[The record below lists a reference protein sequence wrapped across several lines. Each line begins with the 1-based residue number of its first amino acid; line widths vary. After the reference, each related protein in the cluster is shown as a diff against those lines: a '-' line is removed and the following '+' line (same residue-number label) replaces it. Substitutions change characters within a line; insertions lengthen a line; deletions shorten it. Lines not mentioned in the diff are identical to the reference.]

1 MKKASPGEVR
11 LLCIGD
17 ARIQTA
23 RGFIEPTAHV
33 VFATAVYLILERAK
47 PISRIALAEMLWP
60 MASPE
65 ARRHRLRQTLL
76 KLRRAGLFVDSVG
89 RSQIRLGHESV
100 DVEFEN
106 LNIEQIPTNQLELQH
121 LRPLT
126 GFDPNLS
133 LEYSEWLDRKRN
145 QVIGFLAKAILSL
158 IAKHRL
164 AGEWSEVER
173 YASSMLQL
181 TPLNEEATLALAEAF
196 AMRGAKHS
204 ATKILDDYL
213 RETGNGPTDLRVQ
226 ATLMRRRIADRI
238 TPRVSNVEVEAPLV
252 GRGTLMSHL
261 GELLKSTKSGI
272 PKSFLILGEAGIGK
286 SRVLAAFAQ
295 FASLQGFATAR
306 INCRPSHKHRPLSTF
321 VELAPLL
328 RSLPGAIG
336 CSPETLQF
344 LDRLT
349 RHEPKRDDT
358 RAETADALWIYGG
371 VQRALFDLVEAVAH
385 EAPMFIQ
392 IEDIHWMDGSSAEI
406 LREMIDRLP
415 PRVLFGLTGREA
427 SEEWNVTSPSSLRA
441 IALNPISAGESA
453 DLVSSI
459 LRQHAKD
466 MDSGYLDW
474 CVRVAEGNPYFLTEL
489 ANHWIETGMEHEV
502 PPSLSAVLR
511 NRISRL
517 DPNALQLLQVC
528 ALLENNSTWPRIEA
542 VLEQNA
548 FELLKSINDLASA
561 GMIVVDSHEVS
572 VSHTELLATK
582 HELLSSVALMQLGA
596 PARKFL
602 HRRIGQILEREID
615 EHFSAGTLW
624 DCAKHWQLAGDNR
637 RAWHLGTSCAAY
649 LMKVG
654 LPVAA
659 ANAYSKSLAFCSTDK
674 ERLDILRSQT
684 VAFYRSS
691 AWPSVI
697 ETAATVKVL
706 QQRLTPECTEHD
718 DIELML
724 LRAQWQTL
732 EWDHVLERAIACL
745 GAVNASMSHRAEAG
759 VMALMLY
766 GFRGDVSTT
775 TKIYNLI
782 EQLASSGEI
791 TESTKLEARMVFHTN
806 FGDLDHGLRAARQLV
821 EEQRLRGD
829 VGELFRANCNAATVC
844 RVAGL
849 FDEAE
854 TLFRTAL
861 EIAESRGLV
870 AAEQRVIPHLANISL
885 EIGKVDQARLFY
897 QRLVAMPVSATN
909 RFSLVERQALGVRLA
924 LYDGKGEEAHRMLP
938 VSMEETFEDP
948 FFQRRTYNLA
958 LHAAVQL
965 ATSGRASEELT
976 AKLEES
982 FLKTRYGIHQAYPAF
997 VLYVALKENGALKRA
1012 KRHLSEYCGTFRRE
1026 PWPAPSHLLRT
1037 LENAVS
1043 QHRRTDPSRRSM
1055 RKAGDR
1061 ESKSSTRDLANRTTG
1076 KSRRRRDV

>member
-1 MKKASPGEVR
+1 
-11 LLCIGD
+11 
-17 ARIQTA
+17 
-23 RGFIEPTAHV
+23 
-33 VFATAVYLILERAK
+33 
-47 PISRIALAEMLWP
+47 
-60 MASPE
+60 
-65 ARRHRLRQTLL
+65 
-76 KLRRAGLFVDSVG
+76 
-89 RSQIRLGHESV
+89 
-100 DVEFEN
+100 
-106 LNIEQIPTNQLELQH
+106 
-121 LRPLT
+121 
-126 GFDPNLS
+126 
-133 LEYSEWLDRKRN
+133 
-145 QVIGFLAKAILSL
+145 
-158 IAKHRL
+158 
-164 AGEWSEVER
+164 
-173 YASSMLQL
+173 
-181 TPLNEEATLALAEAF
+181 
-196 AMRGAKHS
+196 
-204 ATKILDDYL
+204 
-213 RETGNGPTDLRVQ
+213 
-226 ATLMRRRIADRI
+226 
-238 TPRVSNVEVEAPLV
+238 
-252 GRGTLMSHL
+252 
-261 GELLKSTKSGI
+261 
-272 PKSFLILGEAGIGK
+272 
-286 SRVLAAFAQ
+286 
-295 FASLQGFATAR
+295 
-306 INCRPSHKHRPLSTF
+306 
-321 VELAPLL
+321 L

-349 RHEPKRDDT
+349 RHEPKRDDA
-358 RAETADALWIYGG
+358 RAETADASWIYSG
-371 VQRALFDLVEAVAH
+371 VQRALFDLVDAVAH

-415 PRVLFGLTGREA
+415 PRVLFGLTGREV
-427 SEEWNVTSPSSLRA
+427 SEEWNVSSPSSLRV
-441 IALNPISAGESA
+441 IALEPISETESA

-459 LRQHAKD
+459 LRQHAKE
-466 MDSGYLDW
+466 MDPAYRDW

-517 DPNALQLLQVC
+517 DPNALQLLQTC

-548 FELLKSINDLASA
+548 FQLLKSINDLASA
-561 GMIVVDSHEVS
+561 GMIVVDTHEVS
-572 VSHTELLATK
+572 IGCTELLATK

-596 PARKFL
+596 PARRFL

-659 ANAYSKSLAFCSTDK
+659 ASAYSKSLAFCTTDN
-674 ERLDILRSQT
+674 ERLEILKSQT

-697 ETAATVKVL
+697 ETAANVKVL
-706 QQRLTPECTEHD
+706 QRRLTPDCAQHD
-718 DIELML
+718 DIELMH

-732 EWDHVLERAIACL
+732 EWDHVLDRALACVN
-745 GAVNASMSHRAEAG
+745 ATNASMSHRAEAG
-759 VMALMLY
+759 VMALMLF
-766 GFRGDVSTT
+766 GFRGEVETT

-782 EQLASSGEI
+782 EQLIASGSI
-791 TESTKLEARMVFHTN
+791 AESTKLEARMVYHTN
-806 FGDLDHGLRAARQLV
+806 FGELDQGLRSARQLV

-854 TLFRTAL
+854 ALFRTAL
-861 EIAESRGLV
+861 GIAENHGLV

-885 EIGKVDQARLFY
+885 EIGKVDQARTFY
-897 QRLVAMPVSATN
+897 KRLVEMPVSASN

-924 LYDGKGEEAHRMLP
+924 LYDGKCEDALRMLP
-938 VSMEETFEDP
+938 VSMEEAFRDP

-965 ATSGRASEELT
+965 ATMGRASEALT
-976 AKLEES
+976 SKLEES
-982 FLKTRYGIHQAYPAF
+982 FLKTRHGIHQAYPAF
-997 VLYVALKENGALKRA
+997 VLYVAMKENGEVEKAE
-1012 KRHLSEYCGTFRRE
+1012 RHLNDYCGTFRRE

-1037 LENAVS
+1037 LENGVS
-1043 QHRRTDPSRRSM
+1043 RHRQTPRSRKRI
-1055 RKAGDR
+1055 K
-1061 ESKSSTRDLANRTTG
+1061 
-1076 KSRRRRDV
+1076 RR